1 MPDRRTL
8 LLTVL
13 ALLAFAGNSLL
24 CRAAL
29 KDTAIDAVSFTAL
42 RLFSGALMLA
52 VLLHLRRARPRPRAA
67 ATLAVL
73 GGIALILAPRLG
85 RAAREGA

>member
-1 MPDRRTL
+1 GEP
-8 LLTVL
+8 L
-13 ALLAFAGNSLL
+13 AP
-24 CRAAL
+24 
-29 KDTAIDAVSFTAL
+29 
-42 RLFSGALMLA
+42 RL
-52 VLLHLRRARPRPRAA
+52 PP

>member
-1 MPDRRTL
+1 
-8 LLTVL
+8 
-13 ALLAFAGNSLL
+13 
-24 CRAAL
+24 
-29 KDTAIDAVSFTAL
+29 
-42 RLFSGALMLA
+42 
-52 VLLHLRRARPRPRAA
+52 